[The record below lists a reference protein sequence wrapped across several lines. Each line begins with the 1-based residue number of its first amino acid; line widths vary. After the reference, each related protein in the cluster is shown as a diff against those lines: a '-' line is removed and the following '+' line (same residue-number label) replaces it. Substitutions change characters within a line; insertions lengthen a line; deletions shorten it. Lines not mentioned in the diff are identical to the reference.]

1 MHKKCNIYFGL
12 GRDGTYLWACGGQ
25 YVAYGRG
32 SVCNKSHVRL
42 RLKRKVAGT
51 STRVLRGISRGIME
65 LRRPPH
71 AAWDPSNGDNDSEA
85 LIESVAP
92 ILYKHAPFSLL
103 DRILGLPSTCK
114 FCDTA
119 PVTTM
124 EKRYA
129 MHPQIAEFWC
139 CVTSIFYAS
148 GVIVYAAPR
157 SEWAE
162 QWLQLNHLPAYVHTC
177 IVLGM
182 VTATA
187 STVYH
192 ATLWEGLG
200 AFDCSMAIVLWF
212 ASTLT
217 CLGLPLLYQFLVL
230 LPLLSTFGL
239 LWRRSTRLAIV
250 AAVIIFPISIWSCVL
265 KGWVWGATVVTLLCI
280 GVVCFIVDRLKVQPA
295 FSSLFLSSRC
305 SKKLLPM
312 PTKFFMTLCISVCS
326 AALSLAYIQF
336 RCYRREPFRSGA

>member
-1 MHKKCNIYFGL
+1 
-12 GRDGTYLWACGGQ
+12 
-25 YVAYGRG
+25 
-32 SVCNKSHVRL
+32 
-42 RLKRKVAGT
+42 
-51 STRVLRGISRGIME
+51 ME

-85 LIESVAP
+85 LIEPITP
-92 ILYKHAPFSLL
+92 ILYTHTQLSLL

-129 MHPQIAEFWC
+129 MHPRIAEFWC

-177 IVLGM
+177 ILFGM

-217 CLGLPLLYQFLVL
+217 SLGLPLLYQFLVL
-230 LPLLSTFGL
+230 LPLLITFGL

-250 AAVIIFPISIWSCVL
+250 AAIIIFPISIWSCAL
-265 KGWVWGATVVTLLCI
+265 KGWMWGATVVTLLCI
-280 GVVCFIVDRLKVQPA
+280 GVMCFIVDRLKVQPA
-295 FSSLFLSSRC
+295 FPFLFLSYNC
-305 SKKLLPM
+305 SNILLPM
-312 PTKFFMTLCISVCS
+312 FSKLFITFCISVCS
-326 AALSLAYIQF
+326 AALALAYLQL
-336 RCYRREPFRSGA
+336 RCYRRKPFRRGA